1 MSAAR
6 LPQVGGDQGN
16 WGSILNEFL
25 SQSLNNDG
33 TLKGGIPQSKIQ
45 GLETALATKV
55 STSGTVTQLWSG
67 TQAQYNALPSKNPT
81 TLYVITET

>member
-6 LPQVGGDQGN
+6 LPEVGGDQGN

-25 SQSLNNDG
+25 GQSLNNDG
-33 TLKGGIPQSKIQ
+33 TLKGGIAQSKIQ
-45 GLETALATKV
+45 GLETALASKV
-55 STSGTVTQLWSG
+55 STSGTVTQIWSG
-67 TQAQYNALPSKNPT
+67 TQAQYNTISPKNPT